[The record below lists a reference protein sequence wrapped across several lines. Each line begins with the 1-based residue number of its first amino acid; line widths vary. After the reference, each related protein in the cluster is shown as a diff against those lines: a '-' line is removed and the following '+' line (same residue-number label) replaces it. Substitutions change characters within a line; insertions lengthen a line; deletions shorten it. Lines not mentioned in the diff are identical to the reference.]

1 MKYLGRVS
9 YVAGNLTMV
18 FVKIC
23 LSKML
28 FLNVLPK
35 HPIPTSFF
43 KFRTLGVIV
52 KTHVNRMLLVTGFGT
67 LGSVT
72 MVTWSGLPKTFIDIL
87 VISSLYIE
95 KNFKI
100 TLCQ

>member
-1 MKYLGRVS
+1 
-9 YVAGNLTMV
+9 
-18 FVKIC
+18 
-23 LSKML
+23 ML

-52 KTHVNRMLLVTGFGT
+52 VKTHLNRMLLVTSFGT

-72 MVTWSGLPKTFIDIL
+72 MVMWSGLPKTLIDIL

-95 KNFKI
+95 KNFKM